1 MGGRLRLFCESLFFF
16 FGGVFGG
23 DVYVYVYVGGRMIGN
38 VYVYVDRL
46 VDDTYIYIWNISLLN
61 RS

>member
-16 FGGVFGG
+16 FGGGFWWRCIC
-23 DVYVYVYVGGRMIGN
+23 RMIEN

-46 VDDTYIYIWNISLLN
+46 VDDIYIRISHY
-61 RS
+61 